1 MTNSE
6 EAQNQLSESGGAHRD
21 DAAMRRRLPCTWHAF
36 FARFPSLRPIQVASI
51 PTILRGD
58 NAIVNAPTASGKTE
72 AIMAPLLERIIRHRQ
87 KTKAEV
93 AKRAHSMTLQNMQS
107 LQNMQNNASKVK
119 ENAKTW
125 FDAMADSKSSNF
137 YSGSYQPKNEL
148 QRRAE
153 WRAEEAVLSSQI
165 SVLLV
170 APTKAL

>member
-93 AKRAHSMTLQNMQS
+93 AKRAHSMTLQNMQIT
-107 LQNMQNNASKVK
+107 L
-119 ENAKTW
+119 
-125 FDAMADSKSSNF
+125 
-137 YSGSYQPKNEL
+137 
-148 QRRAE
+148 RR
-153 WRAEEAVLSSQI
+153 
-165 SVLLV
+165 
-170 APTKAL
+170 